1 MNNKK
6 RALDLINAYLEKQ
19 DKTKLANEKIEL
31 GLVDKLQS
39 KYKSLGSADV
49 GNYLSK
55 INNMVSDLKGAIN
68 KTGDL
73 KDDVDKAV
81 KGYRSM
87 GDTDNAK
94 LVERLFNSLKDD
106 FDELVFIYDK
116 LRSI

>member
-1 MNNKK
+1 MNTKKEVFNK
-6 RALDLINAYLEKQ
+6 LFTES
-19 DKTKLANEKIEL
+19 KTELSTQKIEL

-55 INNMVSDLKGAIN
+55 VNQMVSDLKGAIN

-73 KDDVDKAV
+73 KDEVDKAV

-94 LVERLFNSLKDD
+94 LSEILFNSLKDD